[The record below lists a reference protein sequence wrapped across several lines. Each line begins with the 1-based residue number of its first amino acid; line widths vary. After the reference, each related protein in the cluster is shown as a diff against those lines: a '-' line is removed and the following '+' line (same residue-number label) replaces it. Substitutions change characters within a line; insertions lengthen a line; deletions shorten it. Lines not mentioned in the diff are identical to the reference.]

1 MSFSLFILLLYQN
14 CPNQDIRSVSILFLF
29 IIYNYS
35 KVNKGIDKD
44 EIQEAIYKSY
54 SLFSDYIQKIVSFE
68 DYKFSLL
75 QLFKLYM
82 CAKVINILNEKF
94 ILLIITNI
102 IMFYE
107 PLENYSDHFLF
118 KAKMAVIQ
126 VIEGTI
132 GLISCLI
139 PKYEEPK
146 INDK

>member
-1 MSFSLFILLLYQN
+1 MN
-14 CPNQDIRSVSILFLF
+14 
-29 IIYNYS
+29 
-35 KVNKGIDKD
+35 KD
-44 EIQEAIYKSY
+44 EIQEAIYKNY
-54 SLFSDYIQKIVSFE
+54 SCFSNYIQKIVSFE
-68 DYKFSLL
+68 DYKFSLI

-82 CAKVINILNEKF
+82 SAKIINILNEKF

-102 IMFYE
+102 IMFYA

-126 VIEGTI
+126 TIEGTI

-146 INDK
+146 INNK

>member
-1 MSFSLFILLLYQN
+1 MN
-14 CPNQDIRSVSILFLF
+14 
-29 IIYNYS
+29 
-35 KVNKGIDKD
+35 KD
-44 EIQEAIYKSY
+44 EIQEAIYKNY
-54 SLFSDYIQKIVSFE
+54 SCFSNYIQKIVSFD
-68 DYKFSLL
+68 DYKFSLI

-82 CAKVINILNEKF
+82 SAKIINILNEKF

-102 IMFYE
+102 IMFYA

-126 VIEGTI
+126 TIEGTI

-146 INDK
+146 INNK

>member
-1 MSFSLFILLLYQN
+1 MN
-14 CPNQDIRSVSILFLF
+14 
-29 IIYNYS
+29 
-35 KVNKGIDKD
+35 KD
-44 EIQEAIYKSY
+44 EIQEAIYKNY
-54 SLFSDYIQKIVSFE
+54 SCFSNYIQKIVSFD
-68 DYKFSLL
+68 DYKFSLI

-82 CAKVINILNEKF
+82 SAKIINILNEKF

-102 IMFYE
+102 IMFYA

-126 VIEGTI
+126 TIEGTI

-146 INDK
+146 INNQ

>member
-1 MSFSLFILLLYQN
+1 MN
-14 CPNQDIRSVSILFLF
+14 
-29 IIYNYS
+29 
-35 KVNKGIDKD
+35 KD
-44 EIQEAIYKSY
+44 EIQEAIYKNY
-54 SLFSDYIQKIVSFE
+54 SCFSNYIQKIVSFD
-68 DYKFSLL
+68 DYKFSLI

-82 CAKVINILNEKF
+82 SAKIINILNEKF

-102 IMFYE
+102 IMFYA

-126 VIEGTI
+126 TIEGTI

-146 INDK
+146 INN